1 MLSITMLKNWGKKT
15 EMQKNMLQNQLIWIK
30 RLNASGMLQFK
41 FCGNIEKEESSVTLR
56 S

>member
-30 RLNASGMLQFK
+30 QLNASGMLQF
-41 FCGNIEKEESSVTLR
+41 
-56 S
+56 